1 MFATMLSLQL
11 ISCLFKC
18 KKLIILMYEMNNI
31 YLSVSSVNLQI
42 MKLIV
47 PGINVK
53 VFGKAIHCLAKI
65 GDEVYLESEGEGLT
79 LRTVNISR

>member
-1 MFATMLSLQL
+1 
-11 ISCLFKC
+11 
-18 KKLIILMYEMNNI
+18 MN
-31 YLSVSSVNLQI
+31 VSSLNLQI